1 MIENKYPA
9 RKSTR
14 LKNWDY
20 SSEGAYFITIW
31 SHNHKNLCSR
41 ISVGAIHESPADYR
55 AFLYEYADANLTSF
69 GKIIQKTINKIPA
82 RFGVKITDYII
93 MPNHIHLVIWVENC
107 SDERA
112 IRESPLQ
119 KRDLISKI
127 VGYLKMNSSK
137 EIHKISEI
145 EKIWQRNYHDHIIRN
160 DEDYCRIAEYV
171 FNNPGK
177 WEEDCFYK
185 QENN

>member
-1 MIENKYPA
+1 MSENNYPV
-9 RKSTR
+9 RKNNR

-20 SSEGAYFITIW
+20 SSEGAYFITIC
-31 SHNHKNLCSR
+31 SHNHKNLFSR

-55 AFLYEYADANLTSF
+55 AFLYEYADANLTAF
-69 GKIIQKTINKIPA
+69 GKIIQKTINKIPS
-82 RFGVKITDYII
+82 RFGVKITDFII
-93 MPNHIHLVIWVENC
+93 MPNHIHLVIWVKNC

-112 IRESPLQ
+112 IRESPLP
-119 KRDLISKI
+119 KRKLISEI

-137 EIHKISEI
+137 EIHKISDI

-160 DEDYCRIAEYV
+160 DEDYCRIAEYI